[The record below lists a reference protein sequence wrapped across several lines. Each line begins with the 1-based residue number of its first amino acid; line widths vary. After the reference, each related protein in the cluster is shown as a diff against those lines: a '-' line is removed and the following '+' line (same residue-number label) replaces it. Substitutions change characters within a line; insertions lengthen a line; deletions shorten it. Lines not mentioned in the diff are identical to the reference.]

1 MEKETIERVAT
12 HCKHKDCSYRK
23 LLDSWLPYCD
33 YIGATGR
40 SRGCPIS
47 QCDKYTTEKV
57 IFPFD
62 EWTKKEF

>member
-1 MEKETIERVAT
+1 MNEVETVKT
-12 HCKHKDCSYRK
+12 HCKHKNCSYRK

-47 QCDKYTTEKV
+47 KCDKYTTEKV

>member
-1 MEKETIERVAT
+1 MSMIEEVKT

-57 IFPFD
+57 NFPFD